1 MHMTK
6 FVINIFTFP
15 KTSYIIKIIN
25 KPSHLF
31 LCTNSTVKGLI
42 KVGTMVESKR
52 SLVQS
57 YILDM
62 IKSQKLNQGDRLP
75 TEKQLCDQFAVSR
88 ITVQNA
94 LEELRKDG
102 WIYRIQGG
110 GTFVGN
116 NPAGDNAQTSLPF
129 IPFIISDNNPTTRC
143 LEIINGAEDYL
154 KTKSCYVTVHSPNGD
169 LSKENEIIQSLI
181 DKGIKSMIIL
191 PFQSDINNC
200 FYFNLIRQNINLVFV
215 DLIPNGLTGNL
226 VCSNNVLGGYLITEH
241 LIQQGYRRIGVVSG
255 SVISAPSAK
264 DRITGYRFALESAGL
279 PVDEKYIRIES
290 TVNTRKDL
298 NEAIPRILDYF
309 FSLPDPPDALFGVND
324 LTAVDL
330 YNALNNRGIHVPTDI
345 ALSGFDNLAASID
358 NPIPITTVEQNYY
371 DIGYNAAKICYESSD
386 FNKQMFTHCIL
397 PVKLIK
403 RQSTFKKQF

>member
-31 LCTNSTVKGLI
+31 WCTNSTVKGLI

-116 NPAGDNAQTSLPF
+116 NPAGDNAQMSLPF

-154 KTKSCYVTVHSPNGD
+154 KTKSCYVT
-169 LSKENEIIQSLI
+169 
-181 DKGIKSMIIL
+181 
-191 PFQSDINNC
+191 
-200 FYFNLIRQNINLVFV
+200 
-215 DLIPNGLTGNL
+215 
-226 VCSNNVLGGYLITEH
+226 
-241 LIQQGYRRIGVVSG
+241 
-255 SVISAPSAK
+255 
-264 DRITGYRFALESAGL
+264 
-279 PVDEKYIRIES
+279 
-290 TVNTRKDL
+290 
-298 NEAIPRILDYF
+298 
-309 FSLPDPPDALFGVND
+309 
-324 LTAVDL
+324 
-330 YNALNNRGIHVPTDI
+330 
-345 ALSGFDNLAASID
+345 
-358 NPIPITTVEQNYY
+358 
-371 DIGYNAAKICYESSD
+371 
-386 FNKQMFTHCIL
+386 
-397 PVKLIK
+397 
-403 RQSTFKKQF
+403 